1 MEFAVKDS
9 GRKFEKASGDFKFA
23 ASVAAFGMVLR
34 DSPYKG
40 NADLE
45 HALSWAKEGKG
56 NDTHGYREEY
66 IRLLHRAMSIK
77 K

>member
-1 MEFAVKDS
+1 MEFPVRDS
-9 GRKFEKASGDFKFA
+9 DKNFDKASGDFKFA

-40 NADLE
+40 SATLE
-45 HALSWAKEGKG
+45 DALSWAKEGQGK
-56 NDTHGYREEY
+56 DSHGYRGEY